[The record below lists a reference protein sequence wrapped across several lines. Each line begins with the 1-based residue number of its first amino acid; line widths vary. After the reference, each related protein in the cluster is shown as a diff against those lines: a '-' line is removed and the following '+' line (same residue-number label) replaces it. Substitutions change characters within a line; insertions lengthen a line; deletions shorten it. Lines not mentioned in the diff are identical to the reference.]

1 MAGCFL
7 AETNQ
12 TGNGFNLPH
21 FTRQGIVGS
30 VCPLIKVRPKEKAGG
45 PAQTAR
51 YFVFYLVEL
60 GFCPMTNQFAQLVPI
75 FKEAGKWQK
84 IYKQKG
90 KVPGNG

>member
-1 MAGCFL
+1 MAGYFL

-30 VCPLIKVRPKEKAGG
+30 VYLLIEVRPEEKAGG

-60 GFCPMTNQFAQLVPI
+60 GFCPMTDQFAQLVPI